1 MARFSILFRVV
12 LLSTVL
18 LAVLVGST
26 LFLSRQI
33 SEDADAFR
41 REAQIVSTLTTA
53 NAASKSFGDLKYWL
67 TDLAVSLLMQP
78 RQTPNVRD
86 PSFSEN

>member
-1 MARFSILFRVV
+1 MARFSILLRVV

-18 LAVLVGST
+18 LAILVGST

-33 SEDADAFR
+33 SEDADAFG

-53 NAASKSFGDLKYWL
+53 NAASKAFGDLKYWL
-67 TDLAVSLLMQP
+67 TDLAVSLLMLAETNAERP
-78 RQTPNVRD
+78 KRHLE
-86 PSFSEN
+86 S